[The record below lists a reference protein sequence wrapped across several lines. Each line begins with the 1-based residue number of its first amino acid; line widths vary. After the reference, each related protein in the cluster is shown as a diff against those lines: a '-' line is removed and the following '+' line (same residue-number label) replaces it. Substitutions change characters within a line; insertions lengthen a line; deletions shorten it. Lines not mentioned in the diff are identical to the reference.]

1 MKMLLT
7 VIICSV
13 MLGCANTN
21 NPNNYQIYIDAQ
33 KNINKDLVIIETA
46 RLATLAE
53 MTKHEDPTV
62 RAMGIMLLQQLQ
74 INAKT
79 ITIEPPK
86 KNLLGF

>member
-1 MKMLLT
+1 MKMILT

-46 RLATLAE
+46 RLATLTE
-53 MTKHEDPTV
+53 MTKNADPAV
-62 RAMGIMLLQQLQ
+62 RAVGIMLLQQLQ
-74 INAKT
+74 TNAKPV
-79 ITIEPPK
+79 IIEPPK